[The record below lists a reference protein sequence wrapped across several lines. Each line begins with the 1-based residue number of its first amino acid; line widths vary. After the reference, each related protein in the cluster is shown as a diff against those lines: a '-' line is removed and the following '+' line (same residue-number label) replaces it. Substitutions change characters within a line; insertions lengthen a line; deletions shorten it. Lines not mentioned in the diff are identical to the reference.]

1 MNIIDLYKNESFR
14 SKVLNN
20 QIHNLK
26 EFYAECG
33 HSKQEVNEYLLCSLS
48 ETELESIAGG
58 KNVSGEKVMIKY
70 VSAALSALALCSSMS
85 FERGSALSNDWS
97 SGSTRLAS
105 NFNNSRSSTNSD
117 NSELSEREIL
127 DRLQNIEKL
136 APYQT
141 WHIYSK
147 AEAQKG
153 RNVIEQLEKLAND
166 LRKAISDPIVS
177 ASLSNTIS
185 QITFKPYSDHF
196 LERNVY
202 ADCLEAERDLRD
214 LIINFSRVLASQRK
228 DEQNKVDMTSQL
240 VSVYQNDI
248 RTHRMELLEE
258 CDSML
263 RELEAAEDSL
273 SSGKH
278 KPSANS
284 NSESDDVI
292 FGSKIDELRKNI
304 SELRK
309 SIEDVAVPDN
319 DILSKW
325 NDKDCS
331 NYISSSFDKF
341 GNKINS
347 LKGQCSRLIK
357 EIMAV
362 VKDLE
367 AQFLDTERDNL
378 LSRVS
383 SWDRQISD
391 AFSANGI
398 SGPLVQTIHNMGDE
412 LRKRLDVLE
421 QETCKLSSFDSRD
434 KLLTDFKLFERTLNS
449 SMTRKQN
456 LVARYLEEQ
465 GKETHLENL
474 HDFEAQLEMLR
485 NGKLTLEDV
494 VGGYSGVKNR
504 IRSIISAHEKRAKTG
519 KGTPS
524 KGLILHGKPG
534 TGKTTIARAVAAS
547 EKKNLVM
554 LKRGT
559 DDRLM
564 EQEVHAKFS
573 EAKSLTN
580 GGKDTVVLLVDE
592 IDALGAIRIPGQTDT
607 LTVALL
613 AEIDGLKASDNV
625 VVIATT
631 NMLDSVD
638 AAVKRSGRLE
648 EKCEVACPREDEI
661 ADILKIAL
669 KGYKLEDGVN
679 LDSFVASFVST
690 FRGYTGADI
699 KRVVE
704 KTVQK
709 KVQDMREPKLS
720 EITIS
725 KRDIEMSN
733 KELSPSRI

>member
-1 MNIIDLYKNESFR
+1 MVNIVDIYKNKSFC
-14 SKVLNN
+14 SKLLNN
-20 QIHNLK
+20 KIRNLN

-33 HSKQEVNEYLLCSLS
+33 CPKKEVDKYLLTSLS
-48 ETELESIAGG
+48 ETELENIAGG
-58 KNVSGEKVMIKY
+58 KSVHGEKIVLKY
-70 VSAALSALALCSSMS
+70 VSAALSALALCSSIS
-85 FERGSALSNDWS
+85 FEKSSATGLISKMNQFSNVPKI
-97 SGSTRLAS
+97 
-105 NFNNSRSSTNSD
+105 NTNSK
-117 NSELSEREIL
+117 NESMSAQEAMN
-127 DRLQNIEKL
+127 RLQSIKKL
-136 APYQT
+136 APYKT
-141 WHIYSK
+141 VHIYSK
-147 AEAQKG
+147 SEAQHG
-153 RNVIEQLEKLAND
+153 REVVGELERLAND
-166 LRKAISDPIVS
+166 IGNAIKDPIV
-177 ASLSNTIS
+177 AGSLFNTIN
-185 QITFKPYSDHF
+185 QITFKPYSEHL

-214 LIINFSRVLASQRK
+214 LIIKFSSVLAGQI
-228 DEQNKVDMTSQL
+228 DDDMNNNQL
-240 VSVYQNDI
+240 IAAYQNDI

-258 CDSML
+258 CDAML

-273 SSGKH
+273 STGKT
-278 KPSANS
+278 KPSS
-284 NSESDDVI
+284 NSVAEDDDTI
-292 FGSKIDELRKNI
+292 FGSKINELRNNI
-304 SELRK
+304 FELK
-309 SIEDVAVPDN
+309 TSIEKVEVPSDE
-319 DILSKW
+319 ILSKW
-325 NDKDCS
+325 SEMNCKQ
-331 NYISSSFDKF
+331 YISSSFDKF
-341 GNKINS
+341 GGKINNIKS
-347 LKGQCSRLIK
+347 QCSKLIK
-357 EIMAV
+357 EIMKV

-367 AQFLDTERDNL
+367 AQFLDTERDSL

-398 SGPLVQTIHNMGDE
+398 SGPLVQTIHTMGEE

-421 QETCKLSSFDSRD
+421 ADTCKLNSFDARD

-449 SMTRKQN
+449 SVTRKQN
-456 LVARYLEEQ
+456 LVTRYLEEQ

-485 NGKLTLEDV
+485 NNKLTLEDV
-494 VGGYSGVKNR
+494 VGGYSGVKSR
-504 IRSIISAHEKRAKTG
+504 IRSIISAHEKRERTG

-524 KGLILHGKPG
+524 KGLILYGKPG
-534 TGKTTIARAVAAS
+534 TGKTTIARAVSAS
-547 EKKNLVM
+547 LKKNLVM

-564 EQEVHAKFS
+564 EQEVHAKFN

-580 GGKDTVVLLVDE
+580 GGKDTVILLVDE

-631 NMLDSVD
+631 NMLESVD
-638 AAVKRSGRLE
+638 SAVKRSGRLE

-661 ADILKIAL
+661 ADILKISL

-733 KELSPSRI
+733 KELSPSRV